1 MWRTLHS
8 HPVGHSGMIM
18 HPLIISRTL
27 GHGNRLLMSSKIS
40 NLLGGNPTVYPS
52 TNFASRAKPSVC
64 QSMAPKSESPECHPF
79 PDLMKPIM
87 PSLKWHQFWHVDDGV
102 NQSQSGQRLPGP
114 EKKIATYRNAQIV
127 AITAEIKSFQVHF
140 ITSRQR
146 CPRPTRSVW
155 MARLSKRA
163 ELHV

>member
-1 MWRTLHS
+1 MWRTLHW
-8 HPVGHSGMIM
+8 HPVGHSGIIM
-18 HPLIISRTL
+18 YPLIISRTL

-52 TNFASRAKPSVC
+52 TNFASRTKPSVC

-87 PSLKWHQFWHVDDGV
+87 PSLKWNNFGTLMTESIKV
-102 NQSQSGQRLPGP
+102 SGQRLPGP

-146 CPRPTRSVW
+146 CPRPTLSVW
-155 MARLSKRA
+155 MARFSKRA